1 MQKGEYDPRWTEM
14 SASLRRRSLF
24 LKMPLRT
31 ASTIIKILENILEKP
46 ENPTQ
51 ESLKSGLLAM
61 LREEASGA
69 IEYHLWS
76 IFCRIPAREAAKT
89 ADALLEIE
97 PLDSTK
103 SLTELRQTLNLGLL
117 NDPKVDWII
126 RVGGPPPDGS
136 IHGLLPN
143 PDPIE
148 IDLSD
153 LLSDDSTL
161 H

>member
-31 ASTIIKILENILEKP
+31 ASTIIKILEALLEKP
-46 ENPTQ
+46 KTPTE

-61 LREEASGA
+61 LQEEVDGA
-69 IEYHLWS
+69 REYHLWS
-76 IFCRIPAREAAKT
+76 IFCSIPAREAAQV
-89 ADALLEIE
+89 ADSLLEIE

-103 SLTELRQTLNLGLL
+103 LLSELRQTLNSGLL
-117 NDPKVDWII
+117 NDPKVDWIS

>member
-1 MQKGEYDPRWTEM
+1 MQKGEYDPRWTEI

-61 LREEASGA
+61 LQEEAAGA
-69 IEYHLWS
+69 REYALWS
-76 IFCRIPAREAAKT
+76 IFCRIPAREAARM
-89 ADALLEIE
+89 ADLLLEIE

-103 SLTELRQTLNLGLL
+103 LLSELRQTLNLGLL
-117 NDPKVDWII
+117 NDPKVDWIS
-126 RVGGPPPDGS
+126 RVGGPPPEGS
-136 IHGLLPN
+136 IHGLVPN

-153 LLSDDSTL
+153 LLPDDSTL